1 MLAIFPAKPITSDII
16 CSMSDSPFPTQANS
30 PPPFTPYL
38 IWHRKTAETKPTA
51 LFSLGQI

>member
-38 IWHRKTAETKPTA
+38 IWHRKTAERKPTA